1 MSGSTLS
8 LNHDNAQ
15 PRGQLG
21 RQASFQEKSS
31 VRPHYSQSTR
41 SNTLPSDVGRK
52 SVAMRKI
59 KQEMKEIMSPTPV
72 ELHKISLF
80 KDTDREDFGFSVAD
94 GLLEKGVYVKNIR
107 SNGPGDIGGLKP
119 FDRLLQV
126 NHVRTRDFDCCLVVP
141 LIAESGNKLDLVIS
155 RNPIASQ
162 KEAPDVTNLPVEEW
176 TDHSDP
182 FSQQSSGRLASMDM
196 RDSTNTL

>member
-1 MSGSTLS
+1 MGSRLIK
-8 LNHDNAQ
+8 
-15 PRGQLG
+15 
-21 RQASFQEKSS
+21 RQKVLACLWFIAKHLVPKYQVLYYSF
-31 VRPHYSQSTR
+31 
-41 SNTLPSDVGRK
+41 
-52 SVAMRKI
+52 I
-59 KQEMKEIMSPTPV
+59 
-72 ELHKISLF
+72 
-80 KDTDREDFGFSVAD
+80 
-94 GLLEKGVYVKNIR
+94 LLQ
-107 SNGPGDIGGLKP
+107 
-119 FDRLLQV
+119 LLQV